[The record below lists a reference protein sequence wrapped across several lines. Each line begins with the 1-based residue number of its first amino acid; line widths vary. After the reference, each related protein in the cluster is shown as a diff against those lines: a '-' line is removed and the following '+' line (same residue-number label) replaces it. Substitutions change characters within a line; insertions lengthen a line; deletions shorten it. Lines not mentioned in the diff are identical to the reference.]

1 MTKNIIQI
9 IFKTA
14 SALNIPAV
22 IIGGLALPAYN
33 VSRSTLDIDVCIHVE
48 TQERLDQFMDNL
60 KKNNHTFVVC
70 L

>member
-48 TQERLDQFMDNL
+48 TQEILDQFMDNL